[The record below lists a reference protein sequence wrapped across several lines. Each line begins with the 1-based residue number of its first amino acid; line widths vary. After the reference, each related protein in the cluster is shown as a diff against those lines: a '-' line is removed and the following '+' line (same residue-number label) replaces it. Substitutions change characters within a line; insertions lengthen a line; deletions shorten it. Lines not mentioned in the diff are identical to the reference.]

1 MHRFDATG
9 PPKPRSASPSPR
21 SYPRGH
27 PTQRR
32 LPDEEILRL
41 YVEEKLDSS
50 TIGIRTE
57 CTSRTVLKIVRALGG
72 VVRGPGGRGDRGPL
86 KLTDAEIIQ
95 RYKDGASGKALAKQA
110 GCSHS
115 TLYGLLH
122 RHGVRTRPPAENG
135 AATSAAN
142 RAHARFDKAKS

>member
-9 PPKPRSASPSPR
+9 PPKLRRAPPSPR
-21 SYPRGH
+21 SYSRGH

-32 LPDEEILRL
+32 IPDEEILRL

-50 TIGIRTE
+50 TIGLRAE
-57 CTSRTVLKIVRALGG
+57 CTSKTVLQIVRALSG
-72 VVRGPGGRGDRGPL
+72 VVRGPGGRGDGGPL

-95 RYKDGASGKALAKQA
+95 RYTDGASGKALAKQA

-122 RHGVRTRPPAENG
+122 RHGVRTRTPTERA
-135 AATSAAN
+135 AAT
-142 RAHARFDKAKS
+142 KATDRQGEGLS

>member
-9 PPKPRSASPSPR
+9 PPKLRRSPPSSR

-50 TIGIRTE
+50 TIGIPAE
-57 CTSRTVLKIVRALGG
+57 CTSKTVLEIVRALGG

-86 KLTDAEIIQ
+86 KLTDAEIIR
-95 RYKDGASGKALAKQA
+95 RYNDGASGKALAKQA
-110 GCSHS
+110 GCSYS

-122 RHGVRTRPPAENG
+122 RHGVRTRTPAENG
-135 AATSAAN
+135 AAT
-142 RAHARFDKAKS
+142 RATDRARIDKAKG

>member
-9 PPKPRSASPSPR
+9 PPKMRSAPPSPR
-21 SYPRGH
+21 SYPRGY
-27 PTQRR
+27 PAQRH

-50 TIGIRTE
+50 TIGIRAE
-57 CTSRTVLKIVRALGG
+57 CTSKTVLKIVRALGG
-72 VVRGPGGRGDRGPL
+72 VVRGRGGRGDGGPL

-95 RYKDGASGKALAKQA
+95 RYNDGTSGKALAKQA

-122 RHGVRTRPPAENG
+122 RHGVRTRTPIECA
-135 AATSAAN
+135 AATKATD
-142 RAHARFDKAKS
+142 RARIGRAKG